1 MAASYSIIQY
11 VPDPVADER
20 INVGVLVFDERRVR
34 ARFIKGWG
42 RLQRFGSKDVSFL
55 KSFAEE
61 ITERCKATLFTEGQI
76 DSEMI
81 RRVAAT
87 WRDSI
92 QLTEPRGS
100 LLNLDALH
108 RDAEKRFL
116 AGDKPGQLRPITKNS
131 LRALALKEAEMA
143 FSLRGGSMARQ
154 LIRPSYEVAGR
165 VEPHRFSLAIAN
177 GHPLVAA
184 EVFSFI
190 GIDQRGQERDVRAGA
205 WAFDDVRKQ
214 NSDLPLAALVL
225 RDTRATPAYQNAER
239 IFRGLDV
246 AIVPK
251 EEVPGWAEKI
261 ADRVLAGGG
270 AELG

>member
-1 MAASYSIIQY
+1 MAAYYSVIQY

-20 INVGVLVFDERRVR
+20 INAGVLVFDERRVS

-42 RLQRFGSKDVSFL
+42 RLQRFGNKDVSFL

-61 ITERCKATLFTEGQI
+61 ITERCKATLFAEGQI
-76 DSEMI
+76 DAEMI
-81 RRVAAT
+81 QRVAAT
-87 WRDSI
+87 WMDSI

-100 LLNLDALH
+100 LLGLAALCK
-108 RDAEKRFL
+108 DTEERFL
-116 AGDKPGQLRPITKNS
+116 AGDRPRKLRLVTKSS
-131 LRALALKEAEMA
+131 LRKLVLDEAKIA
-143 FSLRGGSMARQ
+143 FGRKGASPHQFVRA
-154 LIRPSYEVAGR
+154 SYEVAGS

-177 GHPLVAA
+177 GRPYVAA

-214 NSDLPLAALVL
+214 NPELRLAALVL